1 MSNDLTD
8 FYEYVEKH
16 GELRTLEHAQR
27 WTRAT
32 LNQFGLDIPR
42 GAKKA
47 LAKALPDELS
57 EHLTGVFWLA
67 HFANPELLQIEFQEA
82 VARRGGNTDKNFA
95 RLPITAVF
103 SAIRVFNLLDSDTDR
118 QVAEAI
124 SPDMRSL
131 WEETRTP
138 AVAKL

>member
-1 MSNDLTD
+1 MNNNLTD
-8 FYEYVEKH
+8 FYAYVEKH
-16 GELRTLEHAQR
+16 GELRTTEHAQR

-42 GAKKA
+42 AAKKA

-57 EHLTGVFWLA
+57 EQLTGVFWLA

-82 VARRGGNTDKNFA
+82 VARRGGNTDKQFA

-103 SAIRVFNLLDSDTDR
+103 SALRVFNLVDSETDA
-118 QVAEAI
+118 QVAKAI
-124 SPDMRSL
+124 SPDMRLL
-131 WEETRTP
+131 WEET
-138 AVAKL
+138 AVSANV